1 MTMVKGGYLAKLFKF
16 SFVLTEKLYTVWKLK
31 IQEIMQY
38 CQFL

>member
-16 SFVLTEKLYTVWKLK
+16 IFLTEKLYTVWKLK